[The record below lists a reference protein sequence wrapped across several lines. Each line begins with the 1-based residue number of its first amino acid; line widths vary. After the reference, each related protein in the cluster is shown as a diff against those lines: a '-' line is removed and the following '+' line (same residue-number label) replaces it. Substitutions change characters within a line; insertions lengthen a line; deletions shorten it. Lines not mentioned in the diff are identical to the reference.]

1 RIWEPDA
8 SSAMAKEVARGDI
21 WLYRFARPDKRR
33 PVLVLARDAALRH
46 LRTAIVAPIT
56 STVRGLPSEV
66 RVGIRDG
73 LKGACVVN
81 LDHIYTVAQD
91 ELQQW
96 LGHLDET
103 RMREVCAAV
112 EVALGCV

>member
-1 RIWEPDA
+1 
-8 SSAMAKEVARGDI
+8 MAKEVARGDI

-56 STVRGLPSEV
+56 STVHGLPSEV
-66 RVGIRDG
+66 RVGVNDG
-73 LKGACVVN
+73 LKCASVVN
-81 LDHIYTVAQD
+81 LDHVYTVPQA
-91 ELQQW
+91 ELRQW
-96 LGHLDET
+96 LGHLDEA

-112 EVALGCV
+112 EVAVGCV